1 MFRISIVG
9 AGFKP
14 APTCKIVSMKIMNQT
29 EPLIFEKSS
38 PGRRCFTLPACD
50 VPEKPIEELLSPKML
65 RKQEAKLPEVSEIDV
80 VRHFTRISQKNF
92 CVDTNFYPLGSC
104 TMKYNPRINEE
115 AARME
120 GFTKLHPYQ
129 PVGQCQ
135 GILKLLYDFEQM
147 LKSISGMAAFTLQP
161 AAGAHGELTG
171 MLIIRAYLQKMGE
184 TRHRIIV
191 PDSAHGTNP
200 ASAALCGYEV
210 ESIQSN
216 TEGLVD
222 IKKLKE
228 SFTRDTAAL
237 MITNPNTLGLFEKDI
252 LEICKIAHD
261 AGGLVYCDGANMNAL
276 MGIARPGDMGVDIL
290 HLNLHKTFSTPHGG
304 GGPGAGPIGVTENL
318 RPFLPV
324 PRIEV
329 LATENT
335 EIAEEK
341 IGEANSP
348 SSRHPHNSVSSV
360 NSVADLFHLNYDYPD
375 SIGRVRAFYGHV
387 GMMIRAYTYLLSLGK
402 EGVCKVGEY
411 AVLNANYLRHK
422 LKQYYY
428 IPYGKTCMH
437 EFVISA
443 KKQKWKGVSA
453 LDIAKKLLD
462 YGFHAPTI
470 YFPLIVEEAMMI
482 EPTETES
489 RETLDAFANAMIQIA
504 TDIEQ
509 QPETVRNTP
518 QTTPIGRPD
527 EVKAAREPRLKWEMG

>member
-1 MFRISIVG
+1 MH
-9 AGFKP
+9 
-14 APTCKIVSMKIMNQT
+14 QT

-38 PGRRCFTLPACD
+38 SGRRCFILPACD
-50 VPEKPIEELLSPKML
+50 VPEKPIKSFLPQKML
-65 RKQEAKLPEVSEIDV
+65 RKQEAQLPEVSEIDV
-80 VRHFTRISQKNF
+80 VRHFTRLSQMNF

-104 TMKYNPRINEE
+104 TMKYNPRINED

-129 PVGQCQ
+129 PIEQCQ
-135 GILKLLYDFEQM
+135 GILKLLYDLEQI
-147 LKSISGMAAFTLQP
+147 LKDISGMSAFTLQP

-171 MLIIRAYLQKMGE
+171 MLIIRAYLEKKGE
-184 TRHRIIV
+184 HRHKIV
-191 PDSAHGTNP
+191 IPDSAHGTNP

-216 TEGLVD
+216 ANGLVD
-222 IKKLKE
+222 IEKLKTA
-228 SFTRDTAAL
+228 FTHDTAAL

-252 LEICKIAHD
+252 LEISKIVHG

-276 MGIARPGDMGVDIL
+276 LGIARPGDMGVDIL

-304 GGPGAGPIGVTENL
+304 GGPGAGPIGVTEAL
-318 RPFLPV
+318 MPFLPV

-329 LATENT
+329 LATEG
-335 EIAEEK
+335 AQK
-341 IGEANSP
+341 KYFLP
-348 SSRHPHNSVSSV
+348 
-360 NSVADLFHLNYDYPD
+360 YDYPD
-375 SIGRVRAFYGHV
+375 SIGRVRAFYGHI

-402 EGVCKVGEY
+402 EGVYKVGEY

-422 LKQYYY
+422 LKNHYD

-443 KKQKWKGVSA
+443 KKQKQKGASA
-453 LDIAKKLLD
+453 MDIAKKLLD

-470 YFPLIVEEAMMI
+470 YFPLIVEEAMMV

-489 RETLDAFANAMIQIA
+489 RETLDAFAAAMIRIA
-504 TDIEQ
+504 EDIEQ
-509 QPETVRNTP
+509 RPEVVRNTP

-527 EVKAAREPRLKWEMG
+527 EVKAAREPKLKWEGR

>member
-1 MFRISIVG
+1 
-9 AGFKP
+9 
-14 APTCKIVSMKIMNQT
+14 MNPT

-38 PGRRCFTLPACD
+38 PGRRCFILPACD
-50 VPEKPIEELLSPKML
+50 VPEKPITNFFPEKML
-65 RKQEAKLPEVSEIDV
+65 RKQEPKLPEVSEIDV
-80 VRHFTRISQKNF
+80 VRHFTRLSQMNF

-104 TMKYNPRINEE
+104 TMKYNPKINED
-115 AARME
+115 AARLE

-129 PVGQCQ
+129 PIEQCQ
-135 GILKLLYDFEQM
+135 GILKLLYDLEQI
-147 LKSISGMAAFTLQP
+147 LIDISGMSAFTLQP

-171 MLIIRAYLQKMGE
+171 MLIIRAYLEKKGE
-184 TRHRIIV
+184 TRHKIII

-200 ASAALCGYEV
+200 ASAALCGYDV

-216 TEGLVD
+216 AYGVVD
-222 IKKLKE
+222 IEKLKA
-228 SFTRDTAAL
+228 SFTHDTAAL

-252 LEICKIAHD
+252 VEICKIAHD

-276 MGIARPGDMGVDIL
+276 LGIARPGDMGVDIL

-304 GGPGAGPIGVTENL
+304 GGPGAGPIGVTEKL
-318 RPFLPV
+318 KPFLPI
-324 PRIEV
+324 PRIEMIDK
-329 LATENT
+329 LTTENT
-335 EIAEEK
+335 EGTEK
-341 IGEANSP
+341 NIIDPLMKLNKYP
-348 SSRHPHNSVSSV
+348 Y
-360 NSVADLFHLNYDYPD
+360 NSVAESSQKKYILNYDYHD

-387 GMMIRAYTYLLSLGK
+387 GMMIRAYTYMLSLGK
-402 EGVCKVGEY
+402 EGIRKVGEH

-422 LKQYYY
+422 LKKYYD

-443 KKQKWKGVSA
+443 RKQKQKGVSA

-470 YFPLIVEEAMMI
+470 YFPLIVEEALMI

-489 RETLDAFANAMIQIA
+489 RETLDAFAAVMIQIA
-504 TDIEQ
+504 EDIEQ
-509 QPETVRNTP
+509 RPEVIRNTP

-527 EVKAAREPRLKWEMG
+527 EVKAAREPKLRWEKR

>member
-1 MFRISIVG
+1 M
-9 AGFKP
+9 
-14 APTCKIVSMKIMNQT
+14 
-29 EPLIFEKSS
+29 
-38 PGRRCFTLPACD
+38 
-50 VPEKPIEELLSPKML
+50 
-65 RKQEAKLPEVSEIDV
+65 PEVSELDV
-80 VRHFTRISQKNF
+80 VRHFTRISQMNF

-104 TMKYNPRINEE
+104 TMKYNPRINED

-129 PVGQCQ
+129 PVEQCQ
-135 GILKLLYDFEQM
+135 GILKLLYNLEQM
-147 LKSISGMAAFTLQP
+147 LIDISGMSAFTLQP

-171 MLIIRAYLQKMGE
+171 MLIIRAYMENKGE
-184 TRHRIIV
+184 TRHKIIV

-200 ASAALCGYEV
+200 ASAALCGYDV
-210 ESIQSN
+210 ESIPSN
-216 TEGLVD
+216 AEGLVD
-222 IKKLKE
+222 IKKLKA
-228 SFTRDTAAL
+228 SFTSDTAAL

-252 LEICKIAHD
+252 LEICKIVHD

-276 MGIARPGDMGVDIL
+276 VGIARPGDMGVDIL

-304 GGPGAGPIGVTENL
+304 GGPGAGPIGVTERL
-318 RPFLPV
+318 EPFLPV
-324 PRIEV
+324 PRIEITDKS
-329 LATENT
+329 ATEDTEGTEKNKINT
-335 EIAEEK
+335 Y
-341 IGEANSP
+341 
-348 SSRHPHNSVSSV
+348 V
-360 NSVADLFHLNYDYPD
+360 LNFNYPD

-402 EGVCKVGEY
+402 EGVCKVGEH

-422 LKQYYY
+422 LKKHYD
-428 IPYGKTCMH
+428 IPYGTTCMH

-443 KKQKWKGVSA
+443 RKQKEKGASA

-489 RETLDAFANAMIQIA
+489 REILDAFADAMIQIA
-504 TDIEQ
+504 KDIEQ
-509 QPETVRNTP
+509 QPEVVHNTP

-527 EVKAAREPRLKWEMG
+527 EVKAAREPKLRWKTNKSS

>member
-1 MFRISIVG
+1 M
-9 AGFKP
+9 P
-14 APTCKIVSMKIMNQT
+14 
-29 EPLIFEKSS
+29 EKSIQDL
-38 PGRRCFTLPACD
+38 LPT
-50 VPEKPIEELLSPKML
+50 KML
-65 RKQEAKLPEVSEIDV
+65 RKQEAILPEVSEIDV
-80 VRHFTRISQKNF
+80 VRHFTRISQLNF

-104 TMKYNPRINEE
+104 TMKYNPKINEE

-120 GFTKLHPYQ
+120 GFTKSHPYQ
-129 PVGQCQ
+129 PIEHCQ
-135 GILKLLYDFEQM
+135 GILKLLYDLEQM
-147 LKSISGMAAFTLQP
+147 LKSISGMSAFTLQP

-171 MLIIRAYLQKMGE
+171 MLIIRAYMEKKGE
-184 TRHRIIV
+184 TRHKIIV

-276 MGIARPGDMGVDIL
+276 LGIARPGDMGVDIL

-304 GGPGAGPIGVTENL
+304 GGPGAGPIGVTKEL
-318 RPFLPV
+318 EPFLPI
-324 PRIEV
+324 PRIE
-329 LATENT
+329 
-335 EIAEEK
+335 K
-341 IGEANSP
+341 IIVGANGRSP
-348 SSRHPHNSVSSV
+348 LRS
-360 NSVADLFHLNYDYPD
+360 SVADLFHLNYDYPD
-375 SIGRVRAFYGHV
+375 SIGRVRTFYGHV

-422 LKQYYY
+422 LKKYYY
-428 IPYGKTCMH
+428 IPYGSTCMH

-443 KKQKWKGVSA
+443 KKQKGKGASA

-489 RETLDAFANAMIQIA
+489 RETLDAFADAMIQIA

-509 QPETVRNTP
+509 QPETVHNTP

-527 EVKAAREPRLKWEMG
+527 EVKAAREPKLRWEVR

>member
-1 MFRISIVG
+1 
-9 AGFKP
+9 
-14 APTCKIVSMKIMNQT
+14 
-29 EPLIFEKSS
+29 
-38 PGRRCFTLPACD
+38 
-50 VPEKPIEELLSPKML
+50 
-65 RKQEAKLPEVSEIDV
+65 
-80 VRHFTRISQKNF
+80 
-92 CVDTNFYPLGSC
+92 
-104 TMKYNPRINEE
+104 MKYNPKINEE
-115 AARME
+115 SARLE

-129 PVGQCQ
+129 PVEHCQ
-135 GILKLLYDFEQM
+135 GILRLLYDFEHM
-147 LKSISGMAAFTLQP
+147 LKVISGMSAFTLQP

-171 MLIIRAYLQKMGE
+171 MLIIRAYMEKKGE
-184 TRHRIIV
+184 TRHKIIV

-216 TEGLVD
+216 AEGLVD
-222 IKKLKE
+222 IKKLKD

-261 AGGLVYCDGANMNAL
+261 AGGLVYCDGANMSAL
-276 MGIARPGDMGVDIL
+276 LGLARPGDMGVDIL

-304 GGPGAGPIGVTENL
+304 GGPGAGPIGVTEKL
-318 RPFLPV
+318 KPFLPV
-324 PRIEV
+324 PRIEMV
-329 LATENT
+329 GKLTTENT
-335 EIAEEK
+335 EGTEK
-341 IGEANSP
+341 NIIEQLMKLNK
-348 SSRHPHNSVSSV
+348 SSHSSV
-360 NSVADLFHLNYDYPD
+360 VDLFYLNYDYPD

-422 LKQYYY
+422 LAKYYD

-443 KKQKWKGVSA
+443 KKQKGKGASA

-489 RETLDAFANAMIQIA
+489 RETLDAFADAMIQIA

-509 QPETVRNTP
+509 RPEAVRNTP

-527 EVKAAREPRLKWEMG
+527 EVKAAREPRLKWGMGKTS

>member
-1 MFRISIVG
+1 MHQ
-9 AGFKP
+9 A
-14 APTCKIVSMKIMNQT
+14 

-38 PGRRCFTLPACD
+38 PGRRCFILPACD
-50 VPEKPIEELLSPKML
+50 VPEKPVTSFLPQKML
-65 RKQEAKLPEVSEIDV
+65 RKQEAQLPEVSEIDV
-80 VRHFTRISQKNF
+80 VRHFTRLSQMNF

-104 TMKYNPRINEE
+104 TMKYNPRINED

-129 PVGQCQ
+129 PVEQCQ
-135 GILKLLYDFEQM
+135 GMLKLLYDLEQI
-147 LKSISGMAAFTLQP
+147 LKDISGMSAFTLQP

-171 MLIIRAYLQKMGE
+171 MLIIRAYLEKKGE
-184 TRHRIIV
+184 HRHKIII

-216 TEGLVD
+216 ASGLVD
-222 IKKLKE
+222 IEKLKAA
-228 SFTRDTAAL
+228 FTHDTAAL

-276 MGIARPGDMGVDIL
+276 LGIARLGDMGVDIL

-304 GGPGAGPIGVTENL
+304 GGPGAGPIGVTEAL
-318 RPFLPV
+318 KPFLPV
-324 PRIEV
+324 PRIEMV
-329 LATENT
+329 DTLTAEDTAEN
-335 EIAEEK
+335 IY
-341 IGEANSP
+341 I
-348 SSRHPHNSVSSV
+348 
-360 NSVADLFHLNYDYPD
+360 LNYAHPD
-375 SIGRVRAFYGHV
+375 SIGKVRAFYGHI

-402 EGVCKVGEY
+402 EGVCKVSEY
-411 AVLNANYLRHK
+411 AVLNANYLLHK
-422 LKQYYY
+422 LKNHYD

-443 KKQKWKGVSA
+443 KKQKQKGASA

-470 YFPLIVEEAMMI
+470 YFPLIVEEALMI

-489 RETLDAFANAMIQIA
+489 RETLDAFAAAMIRIA
-504 TDIEQ
+504 EDIEQ
-509 QPETVRNTP
+509 QPELVRNTP

-527 EVKAAREPRLKWEMG
+527 EVKAAREPKLRWE